1 MHNMTFSTILL
12 LLLIGLVAGV
22 FSGMIGLGGGL
33 IIIPALL
40 WLLHMNQHEAQGT
53 SMALMLP
60 PIGLLAVINY
70 YKAGALNLKYAAI
83 IAAAFFIGGYFGS
96 KWALSIPETVLR
108 KVFAVTLILVA
119 IKMLWSK

>member
-1 MHNMTFSTILL
+1 MTLSTILL

>member
-1 MHNMTFSTILL
+1 MHNMTLSTILL

>member
-1 MHNMTFSTILL
+1 MTFSTILL

>member
-70 YKAGALNLKYAAI
+70 YKAGALNLKYSAI